1 MALRVLSAMSSVIG
15 GSSLLGLGVFLWI
28 GSFQVVALGLSGGGV
43 LAWDAALSAVFFIQH
58 SGMIRQAFR
67 RQFERVTPPFV
78 HAAVYSIVS
87 GAALLLVLAL
97 WQRSDV
103 VIWAVG
109 PPLAL
114 ALRMGFVAAIIG
126 FVWGIRALR
135 GFDGFGLR
143 PIHDRARGRTRAPE
157 PLTVRGPYRWVRH
170 PLYTCVLLMIWSCPE
185 VTADRLLFNL
195 LWTGWIVVGTILE
208 EKDLV
213 RDFGV
218 DYVRYRSM
226 VPMLIPWTLRPR
238 WPHGSHPG
246 DGRQPEGH

>member
-1 MALRVLSAMSSVIG
+1 MSTDRGSIALRVISAMSSVIG
-15 GSSLLGLGVFLWI
+15 GSSLLVFGVFLWI
-28 GSFQVVALGLSGGGV
+28 GSFQIVAFGLSGGAV

-58 SGMIRQAFR
+58 SGMIRQAFQKR
-67 RQFERVTPPFV
+67 FERVAPPSV

-97 WQRSDV
+97 WQRSAD
-103 VIWAVG
+103 VIWSVG
-109 PPLAL
+109 PPLGL
-114 ALRMGFVAAIIG
+114 AFRMGFVAAIVG

-143 PIHDRARGRTRAPE
+143 SIRDRACGRTRARE

-170 PLYTCVLLMIWSCPE
+170 PLYTCVLLMIWSCSE

-195 LWTGWIVVGTILE
+195 LWTAWIVVGTILE

-213 RDFGV
+213 RDF
-218 DYVRYRSM
+218 DDEYVRYRSA

-238 WPHGSHPG
+238 WPR
-246 DGRQPEGH
+246 GRR